1 MKPTYDSAH
10 QAWQKLK
17 SELTAQVVVI
27 LVLCTT
33 SSFWLG
39 RHTTPTSDEDFVC
52 RTQISKLKSKKREVE
67 GLLATNELLTT
78 QNKELQDSCD
88 TRLRSLVKRQQDMCN
103 IRVTKRLSTEREA
116 FILFKCANCKRL
128 GKCK

>member
-1 MKPTYDSAH
+1 MTPTHHSVH

-17 SELTAQVVVI
+17 SELTAQIIVL
-27 LVLCTT
+27 LVLCAT
-33 SSFWLG
+33 SSFWVG
-39 RHTTPTSDEDFVC
+39 RYTTPTSDEDFVC
-52 RTQISKLKSKKREVE
+52 RTQISNLKSKKREVK
-67 GLLATNELLTT
+67 GLLAKNELLAS

-88 TRLRSLVKRQQDMCN
+88 TRLRSLIKRQQGMCN